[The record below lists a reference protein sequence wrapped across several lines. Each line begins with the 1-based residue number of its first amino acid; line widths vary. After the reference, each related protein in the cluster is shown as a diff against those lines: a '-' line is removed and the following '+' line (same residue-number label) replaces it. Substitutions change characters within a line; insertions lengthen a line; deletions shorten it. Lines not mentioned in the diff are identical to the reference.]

1 MEILLRVRDAIFSV
15 NSYKEFTQEPA
26 EHHTSYLF
34 WLVLVLAFP
43 VLLMFMVQ
51 MDEGAGSVRDK
62 LSKSPVGFYNLANGF
77 AVTNNINLQT
87 QNQYLPPRSF
97 EESAQLRLKL
107 SELPENQ
114 RVKAPADAT
123 AVSLTT
129 NISERM
135 LKWIQF
141 THSSILLLGITY
153 NWFAKV
159 LIMMLG
165 GGICLV
171 FARIQKAQIDFKTGK
186 IIALYAMTLPVIIDT
201 IQKLIWPSFP
211 YPNVLFMSLLLA
223 YLWMGVLVMRE
234 VETEPAMIAA
244 E

>member
-15 NSYKEFTQEPA
+15 NSYKEFTRDPA

-51 MDEGAGSVRDK
+51 MDSGAGSARDK
-62 LSKSPVGFYNLANGF
+62 LNNSPVGFYSLTNGF
-77 AVTNNINLQT
+77 AVTNNIKMQA
-87 QNQYLPPRSF
+87 QNQYLPPRSL
-97 EESAQLRLKL
+97 EESTALRLKL
-107 SELPENQ
+107 TELPADQ

-123 AVSLTT
+123 AVDVTAH
-129 NISERM
+129 ISNRM
-135 LKWIQF
+135 LTWIQI

-165 GGICLV
+165 GGICLI
-171 FARIQKAQIDFKTGK
+171 FARIQKAAIDFKTGK
-186 IIALYAMTLPVIIDT
+186 IIALYGMTLPVIIDT

-211 YPNVLFMSLLLA
+211 FPNILFMSLLMA
-223 YLWMGVLVMRE
+223 YLWMGVMVMRE
-234 VETEPAMIAA
+234 VEPEAA
-244 E
+244 LIQPE